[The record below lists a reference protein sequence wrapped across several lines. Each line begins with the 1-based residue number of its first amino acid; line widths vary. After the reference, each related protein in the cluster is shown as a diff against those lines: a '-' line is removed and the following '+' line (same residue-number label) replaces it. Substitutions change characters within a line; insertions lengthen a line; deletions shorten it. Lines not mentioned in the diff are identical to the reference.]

1 MSKAFSIK
9 KQQDITDLNSFMEN
23 VKQNGV
29 EVLTDEQK
37 EYLADNYNPSNMSQD
52 EYQAFVNDLCKFG
65 ILEEQDKDYVSC
77 SSLVPLDL
85 SIPACEITKMVPG
98 KPKFNFDDC
107 NDNVLDWA
115 KFRSTFESFDSC
127 NKTFQKTR
135 SAILFGKIED
145 VLTQIAN

>member
-115 KFRSTFESFDSC
+115 NFALPLNRLTLATK
-127 NKTFQKTR
+127 
-135 SAILFGKIED
+135 LFKKQE
-145 VLTQIAN
+145 VRFYLVKLRMS